1 MYCTLNWI
9 RFAIARKN
17 DAFIAKIANT
27 RLTKL
32 VVGIVALAGRLP
44 TSVTLLKINQKY
56 MDKPKFT
63 AGTLERVLSDIDL
76 DGDTLPTKASEK
88 MSRES
93 NKPKTWYT
101 RGIKTRPYPPSSSK
115 YSLTQLSFNTSF
127 ISLPSLRD
135 WTLWV
140 GSHYQCCDKQ
150 CHGWR
155 KACPI
160 LHRCCLVVWVCFIYL
175 PKPLRIQP
183 PLSSGKQEK
192 ALGVIRS
199 KKCRVK

>member
-1 MYCTLNWI
+1 MLKTRVAEVAQRHEGTFVKEFDLEFWALTY
-9 RFAIARKN
+9 AILSQYYYLLQ
-17 DAFIAKIANT
+17 FMHFLGVLGT
-27 RLTKL
+27 T
-32 VVGIVALAGRLP
+32 VLP
-44 TSVTLLKINQKY
+44 TSITLWKINPQY

-76 DGDTLPTKASEK
+76 NGDSLPTKASEK

-93 NKPKTWYT
+93 NKPKTGYT

-135 WTLWV
+135 WTLWIE
-140 GSHYQCCDKQ
+140 SHYQSCDKQ

-160 LHRCCLVVWVCFIYL
+160 LHRCCLVD
-175 PKPLRIQP
+175 
-183 PLSSGKQEK
+183 
-192 ALGVIRS
+192 
-199 KKCRVK
+199 